1 MDVFDFERPAS
12 FAGAGAVRRAGAAAG
27 RNAHDPVPRAPY
39 CEVASLEGDMKR
51 MQVWMMV
58 AGTAGLLSSALA
70 ACLLWLLL
78 THPVAVATFVG
89 RGL

>member
-1 MDVFDFERPAS
+1 MV
-12 FAGAGAVRRAGAAAG
+12 V
-27 RNAHDPVPRAPY
+27 
-39 CEVASLEGDMKR
+39 VA
-51 MQVWMMV
+51 V
-58 AGTAGLLSSALA
+58 AGLISSALA

>member
-1 MDVFDFERPAS
+1 MTRGHIWMV
-12 FAGAGAVRRAGAAAG
+12 VVAAAG
-27 RNAHDPVPRAPY
+27 
-39 CEVASLEGDMKR
+39 LI
-51 MQVWMMV
+51 
-58 AGTAGLLSSALA
+58 SSALA

>member
-1 MDVFDFERPAS
+1 MTDRYAL
-12 FAGAGAVRRAGAAAG
+12 RI
-27 RNAHDPVPRAPY
+27 
-39 CEVASLEGDMKR
+39 LEKHEGNMKR
-51 MQVWMMV
+51 IQIWLVVVGV
-58 AGTAGLLSSALA
+58 AGIVSSAVA

>member
-1 MDVFDFERPAS
+1 
-12 FAGAGAVRRAGAAAG
+12 
-27 RNAHDPVPRAPY
+27 
-39 CEVASLEGDMKR
+39 MKR